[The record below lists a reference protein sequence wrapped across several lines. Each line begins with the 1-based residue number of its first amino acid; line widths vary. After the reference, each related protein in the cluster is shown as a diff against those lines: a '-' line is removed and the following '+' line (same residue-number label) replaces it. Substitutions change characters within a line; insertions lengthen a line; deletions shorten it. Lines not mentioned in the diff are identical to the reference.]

1 MAGTETSEETIV
13 FPDSVLYSYL
23 TTWEISVYIFNKIT
37 EVVMILIAFVLL
49 MCNLVGFSIYLLY
62 MRKDE
67 ANKDRLLNVLYA
79 NLSIC
84 FQVGGWALFIHFLL
98 LETETLGVTESVWW
112 CLLVRWRL
120 FIGLFT
126 TLLFLQIS
134 VVTSINHYNP
144 GLYLHLSLHWRRI
157 PVLCF
162 QFLLAF
168 AVLGLLE
175 VLGDFNGVCMP
186 KKTKKSILRF
196 VLPLLILNL
205 VLQLGVVVDSYWGW
219 RMVWRRVM
227 TLCGTTNTVHPGSV
241 ELGEIQQQGEQ
252 SSVVHISNLPKVTSF
267 LNIIF
272 FLTSFTTL
280 F

>member
-1 MAGTETSEETIV
+1 MYSVDFEKRILFV
-13 FPDSVLYSYL
+13 FVFGP
-23 TTWEISVYIFNKIT
+23 K
-37 EVVMILIAFVLL
+37 
-49 MCNLVGFSIYLLY
+49 
-62 MRKDE
+62 
-67 ANKDRLLNVLYA
+67 
-79 NLSIC
+79 
-84 FQVGGWALFIHFLL
+84 
-98 LETETLGVTESVWW
+98 
-112 CLLVRWRL
+112 
-120 FIGLFT
+120 
-126 TLLFLQIS
+126 LLFVSSL

-175 VLGDFNGVCMP
+175 VLGGFNGVCMP

-219 RMVWRRVM
+219 RRVWRRVM
-227 TLCGTTNTVHPGSV
+227 TLCRSSNTVHPGSV
-241 ELGEIQQQGEQ
+241 ELGEIQQQVEQ

-272 FLTSFTTL
+272 LLNFLYYTTL

>member
-1 MAGTETSEETIV
+1 MVDFEKRILFV
-13 FPDSVLYSYL
+13 FVFGP
-23 TTWEISVYIFNKIT
+23 K
-37 EVVMILIAFVLL
+37 
-49 MCNLVGFSIYLLY
+49 
-62 MRKDE
+62 
-67 ANKDRLLNVLYA
+67 
-79 NLSIC
+79 
-84 FQVGGWALFIHFLL
+84 
-98 LETETLGVTESVWW
+98 
-112 CLLVRWRL
+112 
-120 FIGLFT
+120 
-126 TLLFLQIS
+126 LLFVSSL

-219 RMVWRRVM
+219 RRVWRRVM
-227 TLCGTTNTVHPGSV
+227 TLCRSSNTVHPGSV
-241 ELGEIQQQGEQ
+241 ELGEIQQQVEQ

-272 FLTSFTTL
+272 LLNFLYYFILGSCVNHSWLHHLHCMSCNGSCPNLHVPKLWRQKCVLFSTIISTSL
-280 F
+280 HSDVLDPQK